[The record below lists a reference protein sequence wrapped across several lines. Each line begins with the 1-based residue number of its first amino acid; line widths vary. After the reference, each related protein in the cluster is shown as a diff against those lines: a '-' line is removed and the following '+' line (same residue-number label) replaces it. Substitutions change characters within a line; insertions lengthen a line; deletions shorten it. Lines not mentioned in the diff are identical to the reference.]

1 MLKLLIFCLIWD
13 QTFANFDLWTYTCLA
28 LKGLNNT
35 DWMRWRHGFVTF
47 LSPASSPI
55 TLISAVWSSTL
66 PHPSNNR
73 CCADFVCCTSV
84 SDDDPIWKQ
93 SLFVRRWGT
102 MQLAYSLAGYWPYQ
116 HNLPAVRSVC
126 SNLWNKHIYK
136 IYTNWPVVTG
146 QSLHGIDAAL
156 AWRSSPTHTVT
167 MNSTVPINSTGE
179 ELFTTA
185 SQTIPDSSSSS
196 EDMWTTETMATVAG
210 IVTDSRWEQG
220 ITAGLLIFFWLYVNF
235 TNGSLF
241 YVIRKE
247 YSLHTPQYMVL
258 GSYMVFDVLYC
269 NLTLLHM
276 VPVVIS
282 NKIKV
287 MPDMVSRI
295 IVAVY
300 MSFLLSSF
308 HLIGLQAYER
318 YSYFITPLKYPRKFT
333 KRRIFTAVIIVLVLA
348 FCFAFGADLISPRI
362 PVATIMTYQV
372 TGLATK
378 LTSISYAVFYAIPS
392 GTMSVVTLI
401 KLRALI
407 SKHKAQLQSAVSI
420 DMNEDQSAISGI
432 LVKPVKKAL
441 KMVGLVSGSFWLTIT
456 PGFLTRIGLSA
467 SGVTWAYTDQ
477 RISLSL
483 FALSRASYMLLTVMS
498 SILNPI
504 IYITVLTELRE
515 AIWKCIGIKRNN
527 SDTDA

>member
-1 MLKLLIFCLIWD
+1 M
-13 QTFANFDLWTYTCLA
+13 NFSL
-28 LKGLNNT
+28 
-35 DWMRWRHGFVTF
+35 
-47 LSPASSPI
+47 PI
-55 TLISAVWSSTL
+55 S
-66 PHPSNNR
+66 
-73 CCADFVCCTSV
+73 
-84 SDDDPIWKQ
+84 
-93 SLFVRRWGT
+93 
-102 MQLAYSLAGYWPYQ
+102 
-116 HNLPAVRSVC
+116 
-126 SNLWNKHIYK
+126 
-136 IYTNWPVVTG
+136 
-146 QSLHGIDAAL
+146 
-156 AWRSSPTHTVT
+156 
-167 MNSTVPINSTGE
+167 STGE
-179 ELFTTA
+179 ELSTTA
-185 SQTIPDSSSSS
+185 SQTIPDISTSS
-196 EDMWTTETMATVAG
+196 ENMWTTETMATVAG
-210 IVTDSRWEQG
+210 IVTDSPWEQA

-258 GSYMVFDVLYC
+258 GSYMVCDILYC

-282 NKIKV
+282 DDIQV
-287 MPDMVSRI
+287 MPDIVSRI

-333 KRRIFTAVIIVLVLA
+333 KRRIFTAVIIVFVLA
-348 FCFAFGADLISPRI
+348 FCFALGADLIAPRI

-392 GTMSVVTLI
+392 GTMSIVTLI

-407 SKHKAQLQSAVSI
+407 SKHKAQLQPAVSI
-420 DMNEDQSAISGI
+420 DMKEDQSEISGI

-441 KMVGLVSGSFWLTIT
+441 KMVGLVSGSFWLTII

-483 FALSRASYMLLTVMS
+483 FALSRASYMLITVMS
-498 SILNPI
+498 SVLNPI
-504 IYITVLTELRE
+504 IYICVLTELRK

-527 SDTDA
+527 SDTHAEGF